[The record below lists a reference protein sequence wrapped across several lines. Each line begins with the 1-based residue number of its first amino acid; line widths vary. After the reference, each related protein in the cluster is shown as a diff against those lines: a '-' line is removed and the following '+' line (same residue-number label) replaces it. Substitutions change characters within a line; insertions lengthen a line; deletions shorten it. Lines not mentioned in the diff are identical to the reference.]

1 LNDEQ
6 EVPPAPSAALG
17 LNSVHCEIPLAS
29 VSAETQRF
37 SSPCP
42 RELRVAAGLMAV
54 SDHETV
60 LPAIS

>member
-1 LNDEQ
+1 
-6 EVPPAPSAALG
+6 